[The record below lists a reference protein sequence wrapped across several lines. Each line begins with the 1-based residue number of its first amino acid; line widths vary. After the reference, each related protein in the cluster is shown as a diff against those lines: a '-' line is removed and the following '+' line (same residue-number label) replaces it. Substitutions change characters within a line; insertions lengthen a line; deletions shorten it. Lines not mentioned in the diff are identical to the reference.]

1 MRFAKA
7 TPLKT
12 IPLKAILLAGL
23 AGLLCAPARA
33 QQTQSRLFEVTKNH
47 KLRVCTFTGYF
58 AISFRNPQTQKL
70 EGIDI
75 DLANVLAKSLGADL
89 QFVETN
95 FGTFIADVQSN
106 KCDVAMFGIGIT
118 LKRAQAVE
126 FTKPYLQTGIYA
138 VVRKG
143 GNIKTWGD
151 IDKDGVS
158 VAVTLGSYIEPFMR
172 SYLKHAKVVPIA
184 PPATREQELMAR
196 HVDAEIVDYPT
207 AQKVQA
213 DFDWAQTIEPPT
225 KLLATPFGYAVA
237 PGDQIWLNYLNL
249 FVDTIKRDGTLEAAA
264 KKNNLGPIVAP

>member
-1 MRFAKA
+1 MRLAKTLFAA
-7 TPLKT
+7 V
-12 IPLKAILLAGL
+12 LAFAAAS
-23 AGLLCAPARA
+23 AGASA
-33 QQTQSRLFEVTKNH
+33 QQTQSRLFDITKNR

-58 AISFRNPQTQKL
+58 AIAFRNPQTQQL

-75 DLANVLAKSLGADL
+75 DLANVLAKSLEAEL
-89 QFVETN
+89 QVVETN
-95 FGTFIADVQSN
+95 FGTFIADVQAN
-106 KCDVAMFGIGIT
+106 KCDVAMFGIGAT

-126 FTKPYLQTGIYA
+126 FSHPYLQTGIYA
-138 VVRKG
+138 VVRKNG
-143 GNIKTWGD
+143 SIKSWED
-151 IDKDGVS
+151 IDKEGVK
-158 VAVTLGSYIEPFMR
+158 VAVTLGSYIEPFMK
-172 SYLKHAKVVPIA
+172 SYLKHAQVVSIA

-213 DFDWAQTIEPPT
+213 DFDWAQTLEPPT
-225 KLLATPFGYAVA
+225 KLLATPFAYAVA

>member
-1 MRFAKA
+1 MRFV
-7 TPLKT
+7 
-12 IPLKAILLAGL
+12 KAILLASLGI
-23 AGLLCAPARA
+23 ALCPAAQA
-33 QQTQSRLFEVTKNH
+33 QQTQSRLFEITKSH
-47 KLRVCTFTGYF
+47 KLRVCTFTGYY

-75 DLANVLAKSLGADL
+75 DLAALLAKSLGAEL

-95 FGTFIADVQSN
+95 FGTFIADVQTN

-126 FTKPYLQTGIYA
+126 FTHPYLQTGIYA

-143 GNIKTWGD
+143 GNIKTWDD

-158 VAVTLGSYIEPFMR
+158 VAVTLGSYIEPFMQ
-172 SYLKHAKVVPIA
+172 SYLKRAKVVSIA

-213 DFDWAQTIEPPT
+213 DFDWAQAIEPPT

-249 FVDTIKRDGTLEAAA
+249 FVDTIKRNGELQEAAQ
-264 KKNNLGPIVAP
+264 KNNLGPIVAR

>member
-1 MRFAKA
+1 MSFAKSMFA
-7 TPLKT
+7 
-12 IPLKAILLAGL
+12 AGL
-23 AGLLCAPARA
+23 VLAAGCSVSNA
-33 QQTQSRLFEVTKNH
+33 QQTQSRLFDVTKNH

-58 AISFRNPQTQKL
+58 AIAFRNPQTQQL

-75 DLANVLAKSLGADL
+75 DLANALAKSLDAEV
-89 QFVETN
+89 QIVETN
-95 FGTFIADVQSN
+95 FGTFIADVQAN
-106 KCDVAMFGIGIT
+106 KCDVAMFGIGVT

-126 FTKPYLQTGIYA
+126 FSKPYLQTGIYA

-143 GNIKTWGD
+143 GTIKSWDD
-151 IDKDGVS
+151 IDKDGVK
-158 VAVTLGSYIEPFMR
+158 VAVTLGSYIEPFMK
-172 SYLKHAKVVPIA
+172 SYLKQAKVVSIA

-213 DFDWAQTIEPPT
+213 DFEWAQTIEPPT
-225 KLLATPFGYAVA
+225 KLLATPFAYAVA

-264 KKNNLGPIVAP
+264 KKNNLGPIVSP